1 MGIYRKGRQQGMFK
15 CKECGCNCDNAD
27 IINGICDDCRE
38 EIERQEKKRSMFA
51 FEGDQIEFGF
61 CATHNIHRQD
71 KNKTLYII

>member
-1 MGIYRKGRQQGMFK
+1 MGNYRKGRQQGMFK
-15 CKECGCNCDNAD
+15 CKKCGCNCDNAD

-38 EIERQEKKRSMFA
+38 EVKRQEKKCRMLA
-51 FEGDQIEFGF
+51 FEGDQMEFGF